1 MTTPPKR
8 RRSTEGAGL
17 RLVCR
22 TSIRYAPADLTTTPC
37 ILAHGRRAR
46 SNFMPDSV
54 FDAFTEF
61 FDDIPDVVRHELCV
75 LLVTLADEGSA
86 ERGADYE
93 REARALFNARSQVG
107 RFGDLINAVAVFD
120 VYFAADA
127 GKRFEPTGP
136 RRNVIPGGNGSR
148 DAAQSRY
155 GDRLSAIAT
164 AQRRWRELRNTT

>member
-1 MTTPPKR
+1 
-8 RRSTEGAGL
+8 
-17 RLVCR
+17 
-22 TSIRYAPADLTTTPC
+22 
-37 ILAHGRRAR
+37 
-46 SNFMPDSV
+46 MPDSM

-164 AQRRWRELRNTT
+164 AQRRWRELRNTTLSSAAIGAALMSAPRPRPAHLNGHVNDKDLAQALRDAP